1 MHISGFIRRLVVLPC
16 VALLTSLGAAN
27 VADAA
32 GATGPPAIHHVFIIM
47 LENKDN
53 DVIFG
58 PSSPAPYLSQTL
70 AAKGAYLQNY
80 FGIGHVSLD
89 NYIALV
95 SGQAPNLATQYDCQ
109 TYVEFVSSGMTT
121 DGQAIGQGC
130 VYPSSVHNLT
140 DELAANGLTWRSYN
154 EDMGNDPARE
164 SGTCGHPPLGSPD
177 DTLRAQAP
185 SAAAPQGDQ
194 YATRHNP
201 FLYFHSVIDSPG
213 CAAHVVN
220 FRELPRD
227 LATYE
232 ATANLTFV
240 TPNLCDDGHDSPCV
254 TRQPGGLVSANA
266 WLALWVPMILA
277 SPAYTRDGLLLILF
291 DESEVEGKL
300 VNGQLTL
307 TGDATACCNE
317 QSGPNTKLAGQ
328 IGPGGGHTGAVA
340 VSPFIKPGTVSREP
354 YNHYST
360 LKTIEDI
367 FGLPHLGYS
376 AASGLAVFGDD
387 VFNQGR

>member
-1 MHISGFIRRLVVLPC
+1 MHVYGFIRRLAVLPC
-16 VALLTSLGAAN
+16 LALVTSLGAAN
-27 VADAA
+27 VAYAA
-32 GATGPPAIHHVFIIM
+32 GAPGLPAIHHVFIIM

-53 DVIFG
+53 DVVFG

-89 NYIALV
+89 NYIALT
-95 SGQAPNLATQYDCQ
+95 SGQAPNLATQSDCQ
-109 TYVEFVSSGMTT
+109 KYVEFISSGMTA
-121 DGQAIGQGC
+121 DGQAVGQGC
-130 VYPSSVHNLT
+130 VYPSSVHNLA
-140 DELAANGLTWRSYN
+140 DDLAAKGLTWRSYN

-164 SGTCGHPPLGSPD
+164 SAACGHPPLGALD
-177 DTLRAQAP
+177 NTQKAQAP

-201 FLYFHSVIDSPG
+201 FMYFHSVIDSPD
-213 CAAHVVN
+213 CAARVVN

-227 LATYE
+227 LAAYE
-232 ATANLTFV
+232 TTANLTFI
-240 TPNLCDDGHDSPCV
+240 TPNLCDDGHDAPCV
-254 TRQPGGLVSANA
+254 TRQPGGLISADA

-277 SPAYTRDGLLLILF
+277 SPAYQRDGLLLILF
-291 DESEVEGKL
+291 DETEVEGKM
-300 VNGQLTL
+300 VNGQFTMI
-307 TGDATACCNE
+307 GDATACCNE

-328 IGPGGGHTGAVA
+328 IGPGGGNTGAVA
-340 VSPFIKPGTVSREP
+340 VSPFIKPGTVSREA

-367 FGLPHLGYS
+367 FGLAHLGYS
-376 AASGLAVFGDD
+376 GANGLAVFGND

>member
-1 MHISGFIRRLVVLPC
+1 
-16 VALLTSLGAAN
+16 VALLTTLGATN
-27 VADAA
+27 VAAAA
-32 GATGPPAIHHVFIIM
+32 GAPGLPAIHHVFIIM

-53 DVIFG
+53 DVVFG

-70 AAKGAYLQNY
+70 AAKGAYLQSY

-89 NYIALV
+89 NYIALT

-109 TYVEFVSSGMTT
+109 KYVEFVSSGMTA
-121 DGQAIGQGC
+121 DGQAVGQGC

-140 DELAANGLTWRSYN
+140 DELALGGLTWRSYN

-164 SGTCGHPPLGSPD
+164 ATTCGHPPLGAAD
-177 DTLRAQAP
+177 NTQKAQAP

-201 FLYFHSVIDSPG
+201 FMYFHSVIDSPN

-227 LATYE
+227 LAAYE
-232 ATANLTFV
+232 TTANLTFI
-240 TPNLCDDGHDSPCV
+240 TPNLCDDGHDAPCV
-254 TRQPGGLVSANA
+254 TRQPGGLISADA

-277 SPAYTRDGLLLILF
+277 SPAYQRDGLLLILF
-291 DESEVEGKL
+291 DETEVEVKID
-300 VNGQLTL
+300 NGRLQL
-307 TGDATACCNE
+307 TGDATACCDE

-328 IGPGGGHTGAVA
+328 IGPGGGNTGAVA
-340 VSPFIKPGTVSREP
+340 LSPFIKPGTVSHQP

-376 AASGLAVFGDD
+376 SASELAVFGND

>member
-1 MHISGFIRRLVVLPC
+1 MRISGFVRQLVVVAC
-16 VALLTSLGAAN
+16 TALLISMGPAS

-32 GATGPPAIHHVFIIM
+32 GLPAIHHVFIIM

-53 DVIFG
+53 DVTFG
-58 PSSPAPYLSQTL
+58 PTSPAPYLAQTL
-70 AAKGAYLQNY
+70 SAKGAYLQNY
-80 FGIGHVSLD
+80 FGTGHVSLD
-89 NYIALV
+89 NYISLV
-95 SGQAPNLATQYDCQ
+95 SGQAPNPATQYDCQ
-109 TYVEFVSSGMTT
+109 KYVEFASSGMAA

-130 VYPSSVHNLT
+130 VYPTSVPNLT
-140 DELAANGLTWRSYN
+140 DGLAAKGLTWRSYN
-154 EDMGNDPARE
+154 EDMGNNPARE
-164 SGTCGHPPLGSPD
+164 AGTCGHPQLGSPD
-177 DTLRAQAP
+177 GTQKAEAP

-194 YATRHNP
+194 YATRHVP
-201 FLYFHSVIDSPG
+201 FLYFHSVIDSPD
-213 CAAHVVN
+213 CATHVVN

-232 ATANLTFV
+232 TTANLTFI
-240 TPNLCDDGHDSPCV
+240 TPNLCDDGHDAPCV

-266 WLALWVPMILA
+266 WLSLWVPMILA

-300 VNGQLTL
+300 VDGKLVM
-307 TGDATACCNE
+307 TGDATACCDE
-317 QSGPNTKLAGQ
+317 HSGPNTTLAGQ
-328 IGPGGGHTGAVA
+328 IGPGGGNIGAVA
-340 VSPFIKPGTVSREP
+340 LSPFIKPGTVSRVP

-376 AASGLAVFGDD
+376 GSSGLAAFGDD
-387 VFNQGR
+387 VFGS

>member
-1 MHISGFIRRLVVLPC
+1 MRVYGFIRRLAVLPC
-16 VALLTSLGAAN
+16 AALLTSLGAAN
-27 VADAA
+27 VAAAA
-32 GATGPPAIHHVFIIM
+32 GASGLPAIHHVFIIM

-53 DVIFG
+53 DVVFG
-58 PSSPAPYLSQTL
+58 PSSPAPYLSRTL

-89 NYIALV
+89 NYIALA

-109 TYVEFVSSGMTT
+109 KYVEFVSGGMTA
-121 DGQAIGQGC
+121 DGQAVGQGC

-140 DELAANGLTWRSYN
+140 DELAVKGLTWRSYN

-164 SGTCGHPPLGSPD
+164 STTCGHPPLGAPD
-177 DTLRAQAP
+177 NTQKALAP

-201 FLYFHSVIDSPG
+201 FMYFHSVIDSPN

-227 LATYE
+227 LAAYE
-232 ATANLTFV
+232 TTANLTFI
-240 TPNLCDDGHDSPCV
+240 TPNLCDDGHDAPCV
-254 TRQPGGLVSANA
+254 TGQPGGLTSADA

-277 SPAYTRDGLLLILF
+277 SPAYQRDGLLLILF
-291 DESEVEGKL
+291 DETEVEVKID
-300 VNGQLTL
+300 NGQPKL
-307 TGDATACCNE
+307 TGDATACCDE

-328 IGPGGGHTGAVA
+328 IGPGGGNTGAVA
-340 VSPFIKPGTVSREP
+340 VSPFIKHGTVSQEP

-376 AASGLAVFGDD
+376 SASGLAVFGND